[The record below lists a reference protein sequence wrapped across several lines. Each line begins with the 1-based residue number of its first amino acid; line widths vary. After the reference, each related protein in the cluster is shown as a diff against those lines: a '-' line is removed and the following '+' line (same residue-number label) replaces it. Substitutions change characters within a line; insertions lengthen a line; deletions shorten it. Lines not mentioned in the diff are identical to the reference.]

1 MNALE
6 YEKNKDQMRTFVLED
21 GRCYKA
27 FKTSG
32 FFCKHCTDIIYDFD
46 GPYALICD
54 LNYDTRVPCW
64 SGTCEHFEQE
74 EIEKEPEHEL

>member
-1 MNALE
+1 MMTALE
-6 YEKNKDQMRTFVLED
+6 YEKNKDNMRSFVLED
-21 GRCYKA
+21 GRHYQA
-27 FKTSG
+27 FKASG

-74 EIEKEPEHEL
+74 EIEEEPKHE

>member
-6 YEKNKDQMRTFVLED
+6 YEENKDQMRTFVLED

-32 FFCKHCTDIIYDFD
+32 FFCKHCTDIIYDFG
-46 GPYALICD
+46 GPFALVCN
-54 LNYDTRVPCW
+54 LNYDTSNPCL
-64 SGTCEHFEQE
+64 SGTCEHFEPE
-74 EIEKEPEHEL
+74 EIEEEPEHE